1 MTLSIAEEFVL
12 LAYGDDDGKPLV
24 KEERVKL
31 VLVAALLSELALDGR
46 VELDEDGGVAV
57 VDATPTGDR
66 ALDEVLAA
74 IAEVGS
80 ALEPRRW
87 FARLHA
93 RQEPVRVL
101 EALAEAGALRVDR
114 RRSFGVF
121 PGTRYP
127 QGDPGFELEIRS
139 RIQAGLDGGEA
150 GERTAAVL
158 ALVHAAKL
166 TGQLFPGADAA
177 RVEELVAGDWVG
189 QALLDYYGRGD
200 RGNLVETAFNTVFGD
215 GSP

>member
-57 VDATPTGDR
+57 ADATPTGDR

-80 ALEPRRW
+80 TLEPHRW
-87 FARLHA
+87 FVRLHA

-101 EALAEAGALRVDR
+101 ESLAEAGALRVDR

-121 PGTRYP
+121 ASTRYP

-139 RIQAGLDGGEA
+139 RIQAGLDGAEA
-150 GERTAAVL
+150 GGRTAAVL

-166 TGQLFPGADAA
+166 TGRLFPGADAA

-189 QALLDYYGRGD
+189 RALLDYYGRGD
-200 RGNLVETAFNTVFGD
+200 RGNVVETAFNTVFGD